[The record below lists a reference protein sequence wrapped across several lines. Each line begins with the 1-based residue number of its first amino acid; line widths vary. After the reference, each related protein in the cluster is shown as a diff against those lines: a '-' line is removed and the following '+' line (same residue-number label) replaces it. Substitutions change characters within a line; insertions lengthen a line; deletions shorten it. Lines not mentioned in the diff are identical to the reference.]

1 MLLYHA
7 SPVPGLTK
15 LRPFVSNH
23 GTSCVYLSEKRE
35 NTLVYLSNAVEK
47 YCRETGFLH
56 SGIWQKW
63 ASYGFTKNGLLCL
76 DEYYANATF
85 ETYCGVQGYIYAVED
100 APGIEQMQDIP
111 FGRIARTPLKVVG
124 TERVEDAFAA
134 LRQAEEQGK
143 LLLRRYADLTKPERD
158 WLRDTISEE
167 YQSAESH
174 PEYRHFLRGKL
185 SEYLKDR

>member
-7 SPVPGLTK
+7 SPVPGLTE

-85 ETYCGVQGYIYAVED
+85 ETYCGVQGCVRSQRAKSKFAGVSAFCSQISSIY
-100 APGIEQMQDIP
+100 
-111 FGRIARTPLKVVG
+111 G
-124 TERVEDAFAA
+124 TFFPVASASS
-134 LRQAEEQGK
+134 LRF
-143 LLLRRYADLTKPERD
+143 T
-158 WLRDTISEE
+158 TI
-167 YQSAESH
+167 
-174 PEYRHFLRGKL
+174 L
-185 SEYLKDR
+185 